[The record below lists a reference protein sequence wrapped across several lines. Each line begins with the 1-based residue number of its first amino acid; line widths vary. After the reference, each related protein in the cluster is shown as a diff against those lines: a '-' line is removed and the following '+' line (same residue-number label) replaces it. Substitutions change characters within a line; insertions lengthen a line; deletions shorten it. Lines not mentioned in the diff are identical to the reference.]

1 MAGAHDGAQVLAQ
14 RAGLAVRAAVGVDD
28 LDAQALDQPAQP
40 QHGGRRVGGFEVDA
54 HGFQRALVRRL
65 QRLAA
70 GRRGDGH
77 DMSLL
82 LEPLRLFQ
90 DAEFHAAQMGAGQGV
105 QDMHE
110 GRKEGGRALLKANP
124 AGSAG
129 DAVASRTGRS
139 RRAASGRVD
148 GAGRGPGAMPVA
160 WLRPAARVAARGRIL
175 GAFGKCKDGPRSR
188 AVMRLTGAAVHW
200 RGVARRVQLRCAR
213 RATDQAA
220 STARHASPARYSP
233 TPNDAWAIRLRS
245 RATGDWASWMR
256 RCPRPC
262 RAAG

>member
-54 HGFQRALVRRL
+54 RLPASARAPPSASRCRAARRWP
-65 QRLAA
+65 RHVLALSHCA
-70 GRRGDGH
+70 CSRTRNS
-77 DMSLL
+77 M
-82 LEPLRLFQ
+82 PPRW
-90 DAEFHAAQMGAGQGV
+90 GAGQGV

-110 GRKEGGRALLKANP
+110 GRKRGRARLAEGQSGWKRWRRR
-124 AGSAG
+124 G
-129 DAVASRTGRS
+129 VAHGP
-139 RRAASGRVD
+139 RAASGRVD
-148 GAGRGPGAMPVA
+148 GAGARPWSHARGVAASCRPGSGA
-160 WLRPAARVAARGRIL
+160 WQDSRGFSGMPAAR
-175 GAFGKCKDGPRSR
+175 GPSS
-188 AVMRLTGAAVHW
+188 RLTGAACAL
-200 RGVARRVQLRCAR
+200 ARRGAARSASLRA
-213 RATDQAA
+213 AGDGSGA